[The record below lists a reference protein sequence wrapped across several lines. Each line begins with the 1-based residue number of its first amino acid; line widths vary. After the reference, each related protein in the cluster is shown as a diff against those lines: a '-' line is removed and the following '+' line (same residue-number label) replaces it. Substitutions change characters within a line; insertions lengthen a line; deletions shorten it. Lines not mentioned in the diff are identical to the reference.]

1 SSCALCQRRASL
13 TETSGTSAKPSTARP
28 ARSSSPL
35 RAQAASARGGGLGT
49 PGPKAS
55 RPPAAQ
61 MPPGARRPLGS
72 PAGWF
77 AVGILWATARRAQ
90 DRAARRPQQPA
101 PRPGCWA
108 SASWWSSTA
117 SWRARRWSG
126 RAASSPGAP
135 RSRRRPWCSTPAR
148 RATCPPRQTRPSSRR
163 CWRRS
168 APTPMRTCIPCPMAP
183 TRIRLRGDISST
195 VGLCAATSMSTPTL
209 SGCKS
214 TRTQNS
220 QDGASQ
226 RRSDLHDEKDVEGGV
241 LEAYKCPPTENCRSL
256 VMQDAYRPFAKEDAV
271 LEIAE
276 EASYKRGRVVFFLAS
291 TPHAV
296 SELKK
301 GNRDVL
307 FVWIGCYPTLRSVG
321 DGDVGLVTKLLEER
335 ADVNSGFSRG
345 MTPLHFAVA
354 GGHKPVTELLLE
366 KRANPNAEE
375 YYLLRS
381 PVFAAAESGSANVVD
396 KLVEFGADICLSNAK
411 GVTPLQQA
419 VSAGHDAV
427 RDRLVALGAGR
438 CPPGQPRSGK
448 GRRPRPSVPTKE
460 AMDWYRQQEQQQR
473 LGQQQALPGKGDP
486 SWQQHRMLSAIR
498 HFQP

>member
-226 RRSDLHDEKDVEGGV
+226 RRCIKD
-241 LEAYKCPPTENCRSL
+241 
-256 VMQDAYRPFAKEDAV
+256 
-271 LEIAE
+271 
-276 EASYKRGRVVFFLAS
+276 
-291 TPHAV
+291 
-296 SELKK
+296 
-301 GNRDVL
+301 
-307 FVWIGCYPTLRSVG
+307 
-321 DGDVGLVTKLLEER
+321 
-335 ADVNSGFSRG
+335 
-345 MTPLHFAVA
+345 
-354 GGHKPVTELLLE
+354 PVTELLLE

-448 GRRPRPSVPTKE
+448 GRRR
-460 AMDWYRQQEQQQR
+460 EQQTSTSGLSPEYDGECFQICLYTSLLR
-473 LGQQQALPGKGDP
+473 CFAGKIVCSD
-486 SWQQHRMLSAIR
+486 QHDAATLVMFA
-498 HFQP
+498 